1 MTAKGRILLK
11 ALYSQT
17 GDLGAY
23 SHHLSAAQCDQ
34 AFRDIQS
41 IVLFLKVDNPENEYE
56 CECAMKASEDLNQLI
71 NFAKNGNTGTDGE
84 TE

>member
-1 MTAKGRILLK
+1 MTAKGRILLN

-34 AFRDIQS
+34 AFRDIQE
-41 IVLFLKVDNPENEYE
+41 IVLFLKVDNAENEYE
-56 CECAMKASEDLNQLI
+56 YECAMKASVDLNQLI